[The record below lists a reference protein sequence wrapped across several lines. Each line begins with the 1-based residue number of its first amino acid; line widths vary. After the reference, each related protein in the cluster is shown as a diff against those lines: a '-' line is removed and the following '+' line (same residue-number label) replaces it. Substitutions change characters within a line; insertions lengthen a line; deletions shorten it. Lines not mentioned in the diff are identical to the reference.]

1 MTLLYYLNLLV
12 AMKISRDADVVSKT
26 QPTNQFVCISR
37 FAGKTMSSGS
47 LVLVSVALNDPDAV
61 ITINTE
67 KTVMGSMLL
76 RQFKTALSNSG
87 P

>member
-1 MTLLYYLNLLV
+1 
-12 AMKISRDADVVSKT
+12 MKISRDADVVSKT
-26 QPTNQFVCISR
+26 QSINQFVCISR

-76 RQFKTALSNSG
+76 RQFKTALTNSG

>member
-26 QPTNQFVCISR
+26 QSTNQFVCISR